1 MTITSTFNG
10 DGSSYHVHEDAAGVK
25 RELGLNKWNPET
37 RVDFGSQAEIEDF
50 VQDSL
55 SKPQYWSTHY
65 NTLADRRAAEK
76 EFNSDAVRR
85 IRNDLLKKYDWTDTA
100 DLTADEKA
108 AWKTYKTALRN
119 LTKQSGFPYVEDG
132 MEWPTKPS

>member
-1 MTITSTFNG
+1 MTITSTFNE
-10 DGSSYHVHEDAAGVK
+10 DGTSYHIHEDAAGVK

-37 RVDFGSQAEIEDF
+37 RIDFESQGEITVF

-55 SKPQYWSTHY
+55 TNPNYWSPHY
-65 NTLADRRAAEK
+65 ATLADRRAAEK
-76 EFNSDAVRR
+76 EFNSEVVRT

-119 LTKQSGFPYVEDG
+119 LTTQSGFPYVEDG